1 MPPRTPRPL
10 KCSIGRRVGT
20 VCGLSARYPLFKE
33 YIPILSCKR
42 DVIVHLKRLNVSSS
56 SVSSESE
63 LILLRSGHLDRQGDG
78 MTVCPKHQDVLRP
91 SWRPSRFYTHPLHGF
106 RKGKCDRGIS
116 KKMFQEI
123 MMRWNKL
130 VPVGSGEV
138 LFVYLVIFSHV
149 SKIFAV
155 GWDIE

>member
-20 VCGLSARYPLFKE
+20 DGGLSARYPMFKE

-42 DVIVHLKRLNVSSS
+42 DVTVHLKRLNVSSS

-63 LILLRSGHLDRQGDG
+63 LILLRSGHFDEQGHG
-78 MTVCPKHQDVLRP
+78 MTVCLKHRDVLGL
-91 SWRPSRFYTHPLHGF
+91 SWRPSRFRTHPLHGF
-106 RKGKCDRGIS
+106 RKGKCNRVYRR
-116 KKMFQEI
+116 KCLK

-130 VPVGSGEV
+130 VSVGSGEV
-138 LFVYLVIFSHV
+138 HGYCLFTY
-149 SKIFAV
+149 
-155 GWDIE
+155 